1 MPVAIIMRAI
11 LRTTGPILTHIA
23 VRQNGASVFRKV
35 SPEQFLEVAGSLQM
49 AGLGRLV
56 ELRLGGRPPSIVFI
70 KTPPAR
76 VQQVLETDQFSDLC
90 TTTDYAQ
97 RYHSP
102 ILSSIPLKMRGE
114 LLAQGLV
121 PPECF

>member
-1 MPVAIIMRAI
+1 MRAV

-23 VRQNGASVFRKV
+23 VRRNGAPLFRQV
-35 SPEQFLEVAGSLQM
+35 SQEQFREVADLLQM

-56 ELRLGGRPPSIVFI
+56 ELRLGGGKPSVIYI
-70 KTPPAR
+70 KTPPDQ
-76 VQQVLETDQFSDLC
+76 VQQVLESDQFSGLC
-90 TTTDYAQ
+90 TTIDYAQ

-102 ILSSIPLKMRGE
+102 ILSSIPSKMREE

-121 PPECF
+121 PPEFF